1 MFSIM
6 LGNLNQVRIPHII
19 LPPNKVGIYNMVS
32 NILFAYLLRTFDF
45 VNTR

>member
-1 MFSIM
+1 M
-6 LGNLNQVRIPHII
+6 LENLNQASIAHII

-32 NILFAYLLRTFDF
+32 NILFAYFLRTFDF